1 MPTARHRA
9 EPRRRPPDGGASRAA
24 LTLAAVGAIAALGI
38 AIWWLVRPRG
48 VDWAAERGIALLES
62 APPETHAAVLDAW
75 ERETG
80 FTWAFRREALRDHL
94 LERVES
100 HGARVLLSRVWRVD
114 FGDRPDDWRRFRNSL
129 KRTERREQ
137 PPLVAGERI
146 RLIPRWEHPA
156 PVGLTAWFS
165 TILPLDGRIYVASLG
180 RAFDDPSDDAD
191 GVVVVDGASGR
202 SEFLFVPEGR
212 GARDVIGLAA
222 APDGLFVAVRNG
234 NVHRISRDGVTQ
246 WTTSAGSS
254 LISPPLCL
262 PLDRDDQ
269 PDVVVMNAAHEVVA
283 LSGAN
288 GRTLWKRGLLPR
300 GADTSGRPPVYPTLA
315 AGNVWS
321 ATELNI
327 VAATWSGQ
335 LAVLSPTGE
344 VRWTATYPTGFAAAA
359 TCAPPV
365 RDGGPTLYIA
375 DRAGRV
381 RSLARSGR
389 EVREIQ
395 AWEADPTGQ
404 SGLFAGVRTIRSRE
418 AGVAPLLVTATGG
431 GTSDPR
437 GTLSGLGM
445 DGLRW
450 RAPLGG
456 AAWAA
461 PAIADLSG
469 DRRAD
474 IVVLGRAPAPEG
486 GEMGLL
492 EIFNT
497 DGHLVLAYRIA
508 APADSAAVIAD
519 VDGARNG
526 ALELLWTDRD
536 GHLYCYETGQAG
548 PVEWGLAGGDS
559 RNSGNAGWAFSF
571 GQRAFG
577 DQWRWAPE

>member
-1 MPTARHRA
+1 MPTSRHRS
-9 EPRRRPPDGGASRAA
+9 EPRRRSADTGPPRAA
-24 LTLAAVGAIAALGI
+24 LALAAIGALAALGL
-38 AIWWLVRPRG
+38 AIWWLIRPRG

-62 APPETHAAVLDAW
+62 APPESHAAVLDAW

-80 FTWAFRREALRDHL
+80 FAWAFRREALRDHL
-94 LERVES
+94 LERIES
-100 HGARVLLSRVWRVD
+100 RGARALLSRVWRVD
-114 FGDRPDDWRRFRNSL
+114 FADRAVDWRRFRNSL

-137 PPLVAGERI
+137 PPLTAGERI
-146 RLIPRWEHPA
+146 RLTPRWEHPA

-165 TILPLDGRIYVASLG
+165 AILPLDGRIFVASLG
-180 RAFDDPSDDAD
+180 RAFDDPADDAD

-202 SEFLFVPEGR
+202 SEFFFVPEGR
-212 GARDVIGLAA
+212 GPRDVVGLVAVSN
-222 APDGLFVAVRNG
+222 GLLVAVRNG
-234 NVHRISRDGVTQ
+234 NVHRISRDGITQ

-269 PDVVVMNAAHEVVA
+269 PDIVVMNAAHEVVA
-283 LSGAN
+283 INGAN
-288 GRTLWKRGLLPR
+288 GRVLWRRGLLPR

-321 ATELNI
+321 PTELNV

-335 LAVLSPTGE
+335 LAVLNSGGE

-359 TCAPPV
+359 TCTPPATE
-365 RDGGPTLYIA
+365 GGPTLYVA

-381 RSLARSGR
+381 RSFTRSGR
-389 EVREIQ
+389 EMRVVQE
-395 AWEADPTGQ
+395 WDADPTGR
-404 SGLFAGVRTIRSRE
+404 SGLFASVRTIRSRDP
-418 AGVAPLLVTATGG
+418 GVAPLLITATGG
-431 GTSDPR
+431 SATDPR
-437 GTLSGLGM
+437 GTLSGLAD

-474 IVVLGRAPAPEG
+474 IVVLSRGPAPEG

-492 EIFNT
+492 EIFNA
-497 DGHLVLAYRIA
+497 DGHVVLAYRIT
-508 APADSAAVIAD
+508 APADSSAVIAD

-526 ALELLWTDRD
+526 ALELLWADRD
-536 GHLYCYETGQAG
+536 GHLFCYETGQAG
-548 PVEWGLAGGDS
+548 PVEWGVAAGDARGTC
-559 RNSGNAGWAFSF
+559 NAGWAFSF